1 MGETRLRLDAHAR
14 PVAERAAVAAPI
26 APDLAALVAHYQRE
40 LRLLDWRLD
49 VSYAPDLADSR
60 GRPVWGLCYPTV
72 DAKVATIVIRDPAT
86 PPEGATAEQ
95 AARQVVETVVHEL
108 LHLHFAAF
116 GTSSP
121 AEIAH
126 EEQVVWA
133 LAEAL
138 INAKGTPDEA
148 LLARSALVAIDR
160 ARAEMRTKVKAA
172 TAPEKPKMLDPK
184 LALEGLKII
193 TAKDAK
199 GALEL
204 LNRLL
209 ASALG
214 GEDAADPEDAPPP
227 AGDGGADEAQEPGE
241 PMPAAAA
248 RVVVE
253 PDALAALGRAALALV
268 GKTDPGEAIAE
279 IARRSALAVGVEE
292 REAAVARDRA
302 VLELT
307 ERKAL
312 VASLVKIGAETPATS
327 GLATGT
333 LAPRLV
339 SEPIAELRARVAAMT
354 AARPAARVAPPAGT
368 DDDADLSPAERAK
381 CATRGVSTTAYL
393 ATRAGIRARNG
404 AQK

>member
-1 MGETRLRLDAHAR
+1 MAIETRLRLSAHAR
-14 PVAERAAVAAPI
+14 PVAERAQVAPVAS
-26 APDLAALVAHYQRE
+26 PDLASLVAHYQRE

-86 PPEGATAEQ
+86 PPDGATAEQ
-95 AARQVVETVVHEL
+95 AAKQVVETVVHEL

-133 LAEAL
+133 IAEAL
-138 INAKGTPDEA
+138 ISAKGTPDEPM
-148 LLARSALVAIDR
+148 LARAALVAIDR
-160 ARAEMRTKVKAA
+160 STAQIKVRAAKAA
-172 TAPEKPKMLDPK
+172 KETPKMLDPK

-214 GEDAADPEDAPPP
+214 GEADDPEDAPPP
-227 AGDGGADEAQEPGE
+227 AGDGGADEAQEPAAE
-241 PMPAAAA
+241 PMPAAA
-248 RVVVE
+248 RVVVGD

-268 GKTDPGEAIAE
+268 GKSDPGEAIAE
-279 IARRSALAVGVEE
+279 IARRSALAVDLEQ

-312 VASLVKIGAETPATS
+312 VASLVKIGAETPDTS
-327 GLATGT
+327 GLASGT
-333 LAPRLV
+333 LVPRLV

-354 AARPAARVAPPAGT
+354 AARPAARVVPPAG
-368 DDDADLSPAERAK
+368 DADDLTPAERAK
-381 CATRGVSTTAYL
+381 CKAKGISPETYI
-393 ATRAGIRARNG
+393 ATRAGIRARTG

>member
-1 MGETRLRLDAHAR
+1 MGYASHMAVETRMRRDAHAR
-14 PVAERAAVAAPI
+14 PVAERAAVAAPV

-86 PPEGATAEQ
+86 PPDGATAEQ
-95 AARQVVETVVHEL
+95 AAKQVVETVVHEL

-133 LAEAL
+133 ISEAL
-138 INAKGTPDEA
+138 INAKGTPEEA
-148 LLARSALVAIDR
+148 MYARAALVAIDR
-160 ARAEMRTKVKAA
+160 STAKVRAAKAQ
-172 TAPEKPKMLDPK
+172 EKENMLDPK

-214 GEDAADPEDAPPP
+214 GGAEAEEPAAEEP
-227 AGDGGADEAQEPGE
+227 AAEEPAAE
-241 PMPAAAA
+241 PMPAA
-248 RVVVE
+248 RVVVAPGE
-253 PDALAALGRAALALV
+253 DALAALGRAALALTGV
-268 GKTDPGEAIAE
+268 SDPGEAIAE
-279 IARRSALAVGVEE
+279 MARRSALAVGVEE

-312 VASLVKIGAETPATS
+312 VASLVKVGAETPATS
-327 GLATGT
+327 GLASNT
-333 LAPRLV
+333 LVPRLM

-354 AARPAARVAPPAGT
+354 AARPAGAGARVVPG
-368 DDDADLSPAERAK
+368 ADPLEGLSERERAM
-381 CATRGVSTTAYL
+381 CAEMNVDPTRYASDKA
-393 ATRAGIRARNG
+393 ARAARKVG
-404 AQK
+404 